1 MLLHYSIKLFYNS
14 NIILKLKFPKKKS
27 VSDQLSPMSWIFPK
41 CLLCAIL
48 YVKFSITKVNQ
59 YPMIRK
65 IISLIIR
72 GILMSKLHSTK
83 CVIRKSLHL
92 LLIIEMFNVLQ
103 NILVL
108 INEAIFIFDFIRKR
122 TVTIKG
128 LNYSSFLYLIE
139 KAHIFSF
146 PLYSDYKLKE
156 RKRERERETPSHRD
170 FL

>member
-1 MLLHYSIKLFYNS
+1 
-14 NIILKLKFPKKKS
+14 
-27 VSDQLSPMSWIFPK
+27 
-41 CLLCAIL
+41 
-48 YVKFSITKVNQ
+48 
-59 YPMIRK
+59 MIRR

-83 CVIRKSLHL
+83 SVIRKSLHL

-122 TVTIKG
+122 TVAIKG

-139 KAHIFSF
+139 KAHILRF
-146 PLYSDYKLKE
+146 PLCSDYKLKE
-156 RKRERERETPSHRD
+156 RKREKNTISQRFPLKINCNS
-170 FL
+170 